1 MSQQVPP
8 PDSGRQPT
16 EEEMQAALS
25 QLREAPVAE
34 VIIDILQGLLSAA
47 QVKIGRSDGRLLL
60 DAAALVNDHAAGHVD
75 ASITDQVKTALTQ
88 LRMAQV
94 EAEKEIASSGQAE
107 ANDLGST
114 TPPPEDG
121 PGAPPPPEEPPPTSR
136 LWVPGR

>member
-8 PDSGRQPT
+8 PGGGRQPT

-47 QVKIGRSDGRLLL
+47 QVKIGRRDGRLLL

-75 ASITDQVKTALTQ
+75 AALTDQVNNALTQ

-94 EAEKEIASSGQAE
+94 EAEKEIAASGE
-107 ANDLGST
+107 AQPSDVAGSEAPT
-114 TPPPEDG
+114 EADNATPPPD
-121 PGAPPPPEEPPPTSR
+121 EPSPTSR

>member
-8 PDSGRQPT
+8 PGGRQPT

-47 QVKIGRSDGRLLL
+47 QVKVGRKDGRMLL
-60 DAAALVNDHAAGHVD
+60 DAVALVNDHAEGHVD
-75 ASITDQVKTALTQ
+75 AALTEQVRSALTQ
-88 LRMAQV
+88 LRLAQV
-94 EAEKEIASSGQAE
+94 EAEKEVAARGESQP
-107 ANDLGST
+107 NDLGGDPAPADAGGT
-114 TPPPEDG
+114 TPPP
-121 PGAPPPPEEPPPTSR
+121 PPEDPPASR

>member
-1 MSQQVPP
+1 
-8 PDSGRQPT
+8 
-16 EEEMQAALS
+16 MQAALS

-60 DAAALVNDHAAGHVD
+60 DAAALINDHAAGHVD
-75 ASITDQVKTALTQ
+75 AAITDQVKSALTQ

-94 EAEKEIASSGQAE
+94 EAEKEIASSGQAQP
-107 ANDLGST
+107 NDLGGA
-114 TPPPEDG
+114 PPATDDSPQ
-121 PGAPPPPEEPPPTSR
+121 APPPPEEPPTSR